1 MDDQNLFRIKIY
13 CYMNDGYVYHI
24 YASIK
29 AIEAE
34 IRLYINMPSSKSG
47 WHKQPKFHTKPQT
60 KVFHKIY
67 WKRIRSNPK
76 QR

>member
-1 MDDQNLFRIKIY
+1 
-13 CYMNDGYVYHI
+13 MNDGYVNRI
-24 YASIK
+24 YVLTK

-34 IRLYINMPSSKSG
+34 IRLCINKPSSKSG
-47 WHKQPKFHTKPQT
+47 WYKQPKFHTKPQT